1 MILAPQDAL
10 HASTKGASY
19 LGGSGGM
26 FPQEIFKIEHSETLF
41 PSFLEREYPPPP
53 PGPKNQFP
61 RQGWSSLKFSLKS
74 KIFSEIGQFS
84 RGKGRGGEW
93 Q

>member
-10 HASTKGASY
+10 QASTKGASY

-53 PGPKNQFP
+53 PGPRISFP
-61 RQGWSSLKFSLKS
+61 GKAGVHSNSL
-74 KIFSEIGQFS
+74 
-84 RGKGRGGEW
+84 
-93 Q
+93 